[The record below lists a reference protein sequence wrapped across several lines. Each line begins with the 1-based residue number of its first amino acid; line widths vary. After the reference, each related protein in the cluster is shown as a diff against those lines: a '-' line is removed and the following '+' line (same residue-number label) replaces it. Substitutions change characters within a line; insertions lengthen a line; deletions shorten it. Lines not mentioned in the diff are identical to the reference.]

1 MKTRATMAAFLGCCV
16 FSAGMALATP
26 VSENP
31 VIKLLAGEWTGE
43 GELVDAAGNKQ
54 PVKETWTGAFTETGN
69 FFMTGKRLLDQL
81 THDFAWEFYPNGDL
95 IEGQMKI
102 SEPKLDLRFEVA
114 IIEADRSITMKI
126 PTNQSGALMTIVNT
140 ISADG
145 KAILGTVEIKDESGK
160 VTSTGKVEHKR
171 KE

>member
-1 MKTRATMAAFLGCCV
+1 MKMRVTFAAIVVGCGV
-16 FSAGMALATP
+16 SVGLALATP

-31 VIKLLAGEWTGE
+31 VIKQLAGEWTGE
-43 GELVDAAGNKQ
+43 GELVDAMGNKQ

-81 THDFAWEFYPNGDL
+81 THDFAWEFYPNGEL

-114 IIEADRSITMKI
+114 ISEAERSITMKI
-126 PTNQSGALMTIVNT
+126 PTNQSGALMTIVNAV
-140 ISADG
+140 SADG
-145 KAILGTVEIKDESGK
+145 KTIAGTVEIKDESGK